1 MTYQALQIEKD
12 EAGYRCTLKTLEDS
26 ALPEGYLLQVLQEQF
41 GTHIGASPTALL
53 SGIGRKL
60 VGRTIDDSTVH
71 GKADAPPINSKL
83 LETTHVKLVEAAK
96 AEVLALKPPYAKEV
110 PLPG

>member
-1 MTYQALQIEKD
+1 
-12 EAGYRCTLKTLEDS
+12 
-26 ALPEGYLLQVLQEQF
+26 
-41 GTHIGASPTALL
+41 
-53 SGIGRKL
+53 
-60 VGRTIDDSTVH
+60 
-71 GKADAPPINSKL
+71 